1 MKKARASLLRHC
13 WTLGLRCPSEGSFG
27 MFATMLLMTD
37 PSKPTFSA
45 FQKYSLIAEIKKEF
59 RKLKTVQRS
68 DDFSYTE
75 YLESLPSNFE
85 TLPPE
90 YQLSAFPDGPPGFI
104 YIFGIGA
111 YLFTRSLTRL
121 PCKMFF
127 TYAHSLSG
135 LQKDDLLIAVGSTK
149 LRLPKEMQVTKD
161 KSDDVSS
168 GPMKDVRQLMEFAFR
183 MGQGLHGSSQS
194 DASSSRTPVQPLLAL
209 ENGSVD
215 SKDIEHLV
223 VLVISCFSIY
233 LGREIFCMYVY
244 FERYSIVSLVQ
255 DTGDSQASALEHMDL
270 KAKGADESPDPEALQ
285 VVPAAPDT
293 SAKQSDTA
301 PPAAAEPAPTAE
313 SQPVEPDAMSRLQVA
328 MTQRKSLSVEP
339 ASKSASAPRQLRI
352 YTVVTED

>member
-1 MKKARASLLRHC
+1 MQ
-13 WTLGLRCPSEGSFG
+13 
-27 MFATMLLMTD
+27 D
-37 PSKPTFSA
+37 
-45 FQKYSLIAEIKKEF
+45 
-59 RKLKTVQRS
+59 
-68 DDFSYTE
+68 
-75 YLESLPSNFE
+75 
-85 TLPPE
+85 
-90 YQLSAFPDGPPGFI
+90 
-104 YIFGIGA
+104 
-111 YLFTRSLTRL
+111 
-121 PCKMFF
+121 FF

-233 LGREIFCMYVY
+233 LGRKIFCMYVY

-339 ASKSASAPRQLRI
+339 ASKSAAWKRPAAGAKPTGSSLKRPASSVAVQKPSKKAAAKKTAKKLAVLKMTKKDVYSRAYHAEKSALSLRFRFSRVGSNQRPYFLGPRGS
-352 YTVVTED
+352 